1 MNVDL
6 SNTFKDARRL
16 INAWK
21 ERYSPQEY
29 PYKVVLNIFYRKFTI
44 EKMWS
49 RATSQ
54 SHPTWQQAYQ
64 YNMNLYG
71 DVASGEI
78 VPVLETWVKANK
90 QIGMIKFS
98 DFQSYIQS
106 AAGGNQEALKG
117 IEYTYFLHRI
127 LDELIILWISK
138 VNAGETKINAIAS
151 MTRAVLAEMPVN
163 DYATIEQVFDQLGAE
178 QSLQALFVKEMSGQ
192 L

>member
-21 ERYSPQEY
+21 ARYSPQEY
-29 PYKVVLNIFYRKFTI
+29 PYKIVLNVFYRKFTI
-44 EKMWS
+44 EKMWI
-49 RATSQ
+49 RAMSQ
-54 SHPTWQQAYQ
+54 SHSTWQQAYQ

-78 VPVLETWVKANK
+78 VPVLEAWVKANK
-90 QIGMIKFS
+90 QVGMIKFS
-98 DFQSYIQS
+98 DFQPYIQS
-106 AAGGNQEALKG
+106 AAGGNAEAIKG

-151 MTRAVLAEMPVN
+151 MTRAVLAEMPIN

-178 QSLQALFVKEMSGQ
+178 QSLQALFIKEMSGT